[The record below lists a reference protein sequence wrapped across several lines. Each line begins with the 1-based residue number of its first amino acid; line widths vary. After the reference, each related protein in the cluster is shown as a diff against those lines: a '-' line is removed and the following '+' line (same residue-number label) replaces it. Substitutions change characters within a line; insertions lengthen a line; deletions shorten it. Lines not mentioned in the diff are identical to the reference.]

1 VRRNRPR
8 RSVVYRLGDDPSSYD
23 TARDLAVDVLLFDLE
38 DSVSP
43 ADKDAARTR
52 MGKALA
58 AGNFN
63 GQERL
68 IRINGLDTQ
77 WGAEDLAFAAGA
89 PIDGVMLCKVET
101 ARQMKEA
108 DDALGGMG
116 APDTL
121 RLWAMIETPKGV
133 LAAEEIATSCPRM
146 EGIAI
151 GLGDLSRG
159 IGGFRRPAPYRF
171 PMLTALST
179 IAMAAKA
186 HGLAAIDSSF
196 RDARDAEGFRAACLD
211 GRELGYDG
219 KAVGS
224 QEQAAIADAAFGP
237 TPQEIDWSK
246 RVLAAVAAAPK
257 GIQVKVDGQLIEPG
271 YVDVAK
277 QIAEMAKWPRLGA

>member
-1 VRRNRPR
+1 VSMARPR
-8 RSVVYRLGDDPSSYD
+8 RSIVYRLGDDPTSYD
-23 TARDLAVDVLLFDLE
+23 TAKDLAVDVLLFDLE

-43 ADKDAARTR
+43 ADKTDARSR

-68 IRINGLDTQ
+68 IRINGLDTK
-77 WGAEDLAFAAGA
+77 WGAEDLAFAAKA
-89 PIDGVMLCKVET
+89 PIDGIMLCKVET
-101 ARQMKEA
+101 GRQMKEA

-116 APDTL
+116 APDSL

-133 LAAEEIATSCPRM
+133 LAAEEIAASTPRM

-159 IGGFRRPAPYRF
+159 MGGFRRAAPFRF

-179 IAMAAKA
+179 IAMVAKA

-196 RDARDAEGFRAACLD
+196 RDARDPEGFRAACLE

-219 KAVGS
+219 KAVGN

-237 TPQEIDWSK
+237 TAQEIEWSK
-246 RVLAAVAAAPK
+246 RVLAAVKAAPEGK
-257 GIQVKVDGQLIEPG
+257 QVKVDGQLIEPG
-271 YVDVAK
+271 YLDVAR